1 MFKKPKSN
9 SELRQEVKRL
19 TDLNESLRKCET
31 DSYNNLIDIDDELED
46 CCRAN
51 DEYRTLVANQEL
63 KIKELEALVSSMAI
77 AASKK
82 GCDKNE

>member
-1 MFKKPKSN
+1 MFKKPKSK

-19 TDLNESLRKCET
+19 TDLNESLQKCET
-31 DSYNNLIDIDDELED
+31 DIHNKLIDLDDEFED

-51 DEYRTLVANQEL
+51 KDYQSLVANQEL